1 MQLLPKQEHAIYYL
15 NDDETEE
22 LLYGGG
28 AGGGKSALGCLRL
41 IELCQRYAGIR
52 CLMGRSKLKAL
63 KETTLNSFF

>member
-28 AGGGKSALGCLRL
+28 AGGGNKDHDAKKAQSLEMLG
-41 IELCQRYAGIR
+41 I
-52 CLMGRSKLKAL
+52 KKDT
-63 KETTLNSFF
+63 K